1 METYEAA
8 KRREDDKKASRIMKR
23 MYSVADAAP
32 DPEIKQ
38 RYREIAEKLAKLY
51 SKEKGD
57 ISVGV
62 GKVLLIILAAPF
74 ALVIAGILLIISFL
88 YYGIGRLIKA
98 VAFGFAEKGLHLP
111 RKDGSKSKGI
121 RASRMGGA
129 VTRRSTS
136 SLKKTK

>member
-32 DPEIKQ
+32 DPEVKQ
-38 RYREIAEKLAKLY
+38 RYTETAEKLAKLY

-57 ISVGV
+57 ISMGV
-62 GKVLLIILAAPF
+62 GKVLLIIFAAPF
-74 ALVIAGILLIISFL
+74 ALVVAGILLIISFL
-88 YYGIGRLIKA
+88 YYGIERLVKA
-98 VAFGFAEKGLHLP
+98 VAFGFAEKGLQLR

-121 RASRMGGA
+121 RACRIGGA
-129 VTRRSTS
+129 VTRRSPS
-136 SLKKTK
+136 PSKKTK